1 MIFRDRYDAGF
12 RLGQDLFKR
21 DFDSEYLVLGL
32 PRGGVPVAYEVA
44 RTIQAPLDVFVVRK
58 LGVPGQEELA
68 FGAIAQGGKSYLNQ
82 SLIQDLGISNDHI
95 KSIIERE
102 SLELARRRE
111 LYLKDRRPIPLKG
124 HKIVLVDDG
133 LATGATIKAACQVL
147 GQYDLERL
155 VVAVPVGAP
164 DSCEALKTY
173 ADEVIC
179 LYSPEMFFGVAQ
191 WYDHFDQ
198 TSDEEVLALLAKS
211 TLSSEIAV

>member
-1 MIFRDRYDAGF
+1 
-12 RLGQDLFKR
+12 LGQDLLKR
-21 DFDSEYLVLGL
+21 DFGSEYLVLGL

-82 SLIQDLGISNDHI
+82 SLIHDLGISSDHI
-95 KSIIERE
+95 KSIVERE

-164 DSCEALKTY
+164 DSCEALKAY

-191 WYDHFDQ
+191 WYDRFDQ

-211 TLSSEIAV
+211 TLSPEIAV